1 VLRGEPMLES
11 PMFTAPPS
19 HAFLETFYKASVE
32 ERLVSDTI
40 MGIGR
45 L

>member
-1 VLRGEPMLES
+1 M
-11 PMFTAPPS
+11 APPS
-19 HAFLETFYKASVE
+19 HAFLESFYKAHVE

-45 L
+45 LAPEPA